1 MKRDQPK
8 PSTSS
13 RDPSELRSPPS
24 LPAEI
29 LANYDV
35 YEWRHATAI
44 LRTDFPNE
52 YHDIIQVLLNFRL
65 RRSEILAPGGQ
76 KSKVATSLDSA
87 FYAKQPPWIEK
98 DFSTQIV
105 VDGNSTDSP
114 THSVDCYRNH
124 VAVEIEWNNKDPFFD
139 RDLNNFRLLFDLRV
153 VSVGVII
160 TRSDE
165 LQSLFG
171 ELGRGKSYGAS
182 TTHLSKLL
190 PRMRGGGGGGCP
202 VMALAMK
209 RALYLEDQGEL

>member
-1 MKRDQPK
+1 MPRDRK
-8 PSTSS
+8 KTSAS
-13 RDPSELRSPPS
+13 PCDRSELRSPPS

-29 LANYDV
+29 LKNYDV

-44 LRTDFPNE
+44 LRTDFSKE
-52 YHDIIQVLLNFRL
+52 YDDIIQVLQNFRL
-65 RRSEILAPGGQ
+65 LRSEIQNPGGQ
-76 KSKVATSLDSA
+76 KSKVATSLDRA
-87 FYAKQPPWIEK
+87 FYSKEPPWIEK
-98 DFSTQIV
+98 DFSTKIV
-105 VDGNSTDSP
+105 VDGIATDSP
-114 THSVDCYRNH
+114 THRVDCYRNH

-165 LQSLFG
+165 LQSLFSD
-171 ELGRGKSYGAS
+171 LNRGKSYGAS

-202 VMALAMK
+202 VIAFAIK
-209 RALYLEDQGEL
+209 RALYVED